1 MKKTLLLLAIAAL
14 VFSLTAKAQIEI
26 DAQRDAWYD
35 QLTGPENGKVFLPSR
50 CYLRDIGSSPD
61 NDEDLSA
68 VVWFSH
74 DYDYMYVYVEVKDD
88 IVSVS
93 NTSTWLND
101 NIELKFD
108 PDPNAGEGTG
118 TSNSRLTA
126 LGEGDA
132 EEPTGVDN
140 LNGSGHLENAEGED
154 YVPAEDDY
162 ARRLTE
168 DGYAL
173 EFRVPFEYINE
184 PEDNR
189 FMVEIEEGAVFG
201 MAINLGDNDT
211 GDRNHMLQWSA
222 GHTDE
227 AHSYGK
233 YHGTV
238 TILADD
244 RIKLEAVSPRDPLI
258 ENDSA
263 DAWYNDP
270 NPVMK
275 VAEYISMEQA
285 GMSNYPNPFN
295 SETKIMYRIDR
306 AETATIAIFSMTGR
320 LIRNLSLNQLHQ
332 PGLYEILWNGRN
344 DCGHEVSSGT
354 YFYKL
359 ITPTRV
365 EINKMMF
372 LK

>member
-1 MKKTLLLLAIAAL
+1 MKKTLLLLAIVAL
-14 VFSLTAKAQIEI
+14 AFSFTTKAQIEI
-26 DAQRDAWYD
+26 DAERDAWYD

-61 NDEDLSA
+61 NDDDLSA

-74 DYDYMYVYVEVKDD
+74 DYDYLYVYIEVTDD

-93 NTSTWLND
+93 NTSRWLND

-108 PDPNAGEGTG
+108 PDPSAGEGTG
-118 TSNSRLTA
+118 TPNSRLTA
-126 LGEGDA
+126 LGEEDA

-140 LNGSGHLENAEGED
+140 LNGSGHLENADGED
-154 YVPAEDDY
+154 YVPTEDDY

-173 EFRVPFEYINE
+173 EFRIPFEYINE
-184 PEDNR
+184 PEDER
-189 FMVEIEEGAVFG
+189 FMVEIEDGAVFG

-227 AHSYGK
+227 AHSYAK

-244 RIKLEAVSPRDPLI
+244 MVKLEAVNPRDPLI
-258 ENDSA
+258 VNDSA
-263 DAWYNDP
+263 DTWYNDP
-270 NPVMK
+270 NLVMK
-275 VAEYISMEQA
+275 VIEPISMEQA
-285 GMSNYPNPFN
+285 SISNYPNPFN
-295 SETKIMYRIDR
+295 AETSIRYQIDR
-306 AETATIAIFSMTGR
+306 AETATLEIYNMTGKI
-320 LIRNLSLNQLHQ
+320 IRHLSISQLPQ
-332 PGLYEILWNGRN
+332 PGSYEVFWDGRN
-344 DCGHEVSSGT
+344 DCGHELSSGT
-354 YFYKL
+354 YFSKL
-359 ITPTRV
+359 TTPTRV
-365 EINKMMF
+365 EINKMML